1 MLKICEKYADDH
13 NLEFS
18 TDDVPARSKS
28 KCVYFCGRLNKVNY
42 PDPLELAGRKLPWVI
57 NADHLGHTLC
67 QTVTMDKDCHRA
79 RSKFIMRSTEVRE
92 SLVFSHPFVTL
103 KAIQS
108 LCMDAYGA
116 MIWDLGSSSAEQ
128 FFKCW
133 NTCVKMV
140 YNVPRNTFTYLV
152 EGFLA
157 ANYVSLRNQVLAR
170 YGGFYRRL
178 ATSPSREVRGLVK
191 IVQNDPRSNTG
202 RNLRLLRLKTGMD
215 YPEQFSSFKIK
226 GCLKALQV
234 PKVEEWRLGL
244 LVTLFE
250 MRSEKLLRVEDTKGV
265 TAMIDSLCST

>member
-1 MLKICEKYADDH
+1 
-13 NLEFS
+13 
-18 TDDVPARSKS
+18 
-28 KCVYFCGRLNKVNY
+28 
-42 PDPLELAGRKLPWVI
+42 
-57 NADHLGHTLC
+57 
-67 QTVTMDKDCHRA
+67 MDKDCQRA

-128 FFKCW
+128 FFKSW

-157 ANYVSLRNQVLAR
+157 AYYVSLRNQVFAR

-178 ATSPSREVRGLVK
+178 ATSPSREVRGLVM
-191 IVQNDPRSNTG
+191 IVRNDPRSDKG

-215 YPEQFSSFKIK
+215 YPEEFASFKIK

-234 PKVEEWRLGL
+234 PKVEEWRIGL

-250 MRSEKLLRVEDTKGV
+250 M
-265 TAMIDSLCST
+265 

>member
-1 MLKICEKYADDH
+1 MIIIWSFPLMTYQQDPNQSVFISVEG
-13 NLEFS
+13 LI
-18 TDDVPARSKS
+18 
-28 KCVYFCGRLNKVNY
+28 RLII
-42 PDPLELAGRKLPWVI
+42 LTLLSLLAGSFLGGI

-79 RSKFIMRSTEVRE
+79 RSKFIMQSTEVRE

-157 ANYVSLRNQVLAR
+157 ANYVSFR
-170 YGGFYRRL
+170 
-178 ATSPSREVRGLVK
+178 
-191 IVQNDPRSNTG
+191 IPRS
-202 RNLRLLRLKTGMD
+202 
-215 YPEQFSSFKIK
+215 PERQFHKIWSPIK
-226 GCLKALQV
+226 
-234 PKVEEWRLGL
+234 
-244 LVTLFE
+244 
-250 MRSEKLLRVEDTKGV
+250 
-265 TAMIDSLCST
+265 

>member
-1 MLKICEKYADDH
+1 MLTTCEKYADDH

-116 MIWDLGSSSAEQ
+116 MLWDL
-128 FFKCW
+128 
-133 NTCVKMV
+133 
-140 YNVPRNTFTYLV
+140 
-152 EGFLA
+152 
-157 ANYVSLRNQVLAR
+157 
-170 YGGFYRRL
+170 
-178 ATSPSREVRGLVK
+178 
-191 IVQNDPRSNTG
+191 
-202 RNLRLLRLKTGMD
+202 
-215 YPEQFSSFKIK
+215 
-226 GCLKALQV
+226 
-234 PKVEEWRLGL
+234 
-244 LVTLFE
+244 
-250 MRSEKLLRVEDTKGV
+250 
-265 TAMIDSLCST
+265 